1 MLNRFLILF
10 FTITALHA
18 TAQDNATNRQ
28 LAADQLQQLK
38 NGGAIVVRLKTN
50 DKSVAAYRS
59 NGRPEIADRIERE
72 RAAQN
77 KKIMAAFKGNFDY
90 CKVYFIYAKNS
101 AALVAG
107 KTGLFLNDDLKEV
120 DSIKMNVPFFV
131 FAEYGDVTSNVRA
144 DEYHYDGVHH
154 TEASGTPTSTSAI
167 VISDTTFTQLKQP
180 FPFYQN
186 VMLENYDKTVARL
199 NNAFHKAYYHLVDVP
214 RMKKETKKNKKS
226 FQ

>member
-1 MLNRFLILF
+1 MLNRFLILLF
-10 FTITALHA
+10 AAIAIQA
-18 TAQDNATNRQ
+18 TAQDNPTNRQ
-28 LAADQLQQLK
+28 QAADQLQQLK

-50 DKSVAAYRS
+50 DKSVAAYRN
-59 NGRPEIADRIERE
+59 NGRPEVADRIERE
-72 RAAQN
+72 RVVQN
-77 KKIMAAFKGNFDY
+77 KKIMAAFKANFDF

-101 AALVAG
+101 AELVAG
-107 KTGLFLNDDLKEV
+107 KKGLFLNDDLKEV
-120 DSIKMNVPFFV
+120 DSITMNAPFYV
-131 FAEYGDVTSNVRA
+131 FAEYGDVTSNVRT

-186 VMLENYDKTVARL
+186 VMLDNYDKTITRL
-199 NNAFHKAYYHLVDVP
+199 NNAFHKAYYHLIEVP
-214 RMKKETKKNKKS
+214 AMKKEMKKNKKT